1 MSKYLVAPFTV
12 SKPTSQED
20 LKLIHF
26 VFDSSLIESETIVH
40 CKNYHLSR
48 RELYSLRPKT
58 WLDDNVLSTISDAI
72 NLVKRKMED
81 SVNWYL
87 PGEFR

>member
-26 VFDSSLIESETIVH
+26 VFDSSLIERSDSFSPSY
-40 CKNYHLSR
+40 CLLS
-48 RELYSLRPKT
+48 
-58 WLDDNVLSTISDAI
+58 
-72 NLVKRKMED
+72 
-81 SVNWYL
+81 
-87 PGEFR
+87 